1 MKVILTLVA
10 LFCTRYLGAHTMA
23 TVFPLMSLCLRK
35 VTYIHATQQG
45 GIHKIN
51 LQASEQQRARAVI
64 AKGCDVEG

>member
-1 MKVILTLVA
+1 
-10 LFCTRYLGAHTMA
+10 MA